1 MSICGGSLISPNRVL
16 TAAHCVRGGVPRTVR
31 VGATSQSTG
40 TEVQV
45 ECAKSHPN
53 YDGFVNNDIAIIKL
67 RDSVSETPVV
77 LNLDSSNPST
87 GEALTVIGKSGG
99 YLRNTCMLCHDRAC

>member
-1 MSICGGSLISPNRVL
+1 MR
-16 TAAHCVRGGVPRTVR
+16 RDVPRTLR